1 MTIDGV
7 SIIAG
12 PSGKLKK
19 IVGWVSLRQ
28 IPSVAK
34 QAAEK

>member
-19 IVGWVSLRQ
+19 IVEGPGY
-28 IPSVAK
+28 IPSGAK